1 MDRSLTYA
9 YKLRASDERKN
20 MKCVRTSQRKRR
32 TRQVRKVR
40 EFLQESK
47 KNTVVVFF

>member
-1 MDRSLTYA
+1 MREKYEMCEDFSE
-9 YKLRASDERKN
+9 KEKSK
-20 MKCVRTSQRKRR
+20 TSE
-32 TRQVRKVR
+32 VR

>member
-1 MDRSLTYA
+1 MREKY
-9 YKLRASDERKN
+9 EG
-20 MKCVRTSQRKRR
+20 VRTSQRKRR

-47 KNTVVVFF
+47 KDTVVVFF

>member
-1 MDRSLTYA
+1 MREKYEMSEA
-9 YKLRASDERKN
+9 FSEKEKSK
-20 MKCVRTSQRKRR
+20 TSE
-32 TRQVRKVR
+32 VR

>member
-1 MDRSLTYA
+1 MREKY
-9 YKLRASDERKN
+9 EE
-20 MKCVRTSQRKRR
+20 VRTSQRKRR
-32 TRQVRKVR
+32 ARQGEKEVR

>member
-1 MDRSLTYA
+1 MRERYEVSENFSE
-9 YKLRASDERKN
+9 KEKSKSKASEKE
-20 MKCVRTSQRKRR
+20 
-32 TRQVRKVR
+32 VR

>member
-1 MDRSLTYA
+1 MREKYEMSEDFSEKEKSKT
-9 YKLRASDERKN
+9 KE
-20 MKCVRTSQRKRR
+20 
-32 TRQVRKVR
+32 VR